1 MSSSRAEGDG
11 SLASHRDDHE
21 FCIGMIAVA
30 EILNICDGSLDLV
43 PLQLWNILSNS
54 IRIKNESSEIP
65 QSFMS
70 LRSGEI

>member
-1 MSSSRAEGDG
+1 
-11 SLASHRDDHE
+11 
-21 FCIGMIAVA
+21 MIAVA